1 MNVIYNYDK
10 ETLKSSC
17 IIEDG
22 NIIGIGDAYCHPNDN
37 DMASERTGM
46 HIAENRAYI
55 KYLQNY
61 KTCQL
66 RPALIAL
73 KHVYSTM
80 CHSTHFNPHSYE
92 AKRLRKEIKN
102 LEQEINKVSCSIE
115 NTKIRLKE
123 YIDNK
128 DKMAQFYRNKI
139 KIKEGQF
146 TDGNSIL

>member
-1 MNVIYNYDK
+1 MNVIYDYDK

-22 NIIGIGDAYCHPNDN
+22 NIIGVGNAYCHPTDN

-46 HIAENRAYI
+46 HIAEDRAYI

-61 KTCQL
+61 RACEL
-66 RPALIAL
+66 RPALKAL
-73 KHVYSTM
+73 KHVYATM

-102 LEQEINKVSCSIE
+102 LEKEINKVSCSIE
-115 NTKIRLKE
+115 NVKIRLKE

-128 DKMAQFYRNKI
+128 EKMAHFYRTKNKI
-139 KIKEGQF
+139 KQGEI
-146 TDGNSIL
+146 D

>member
-1 MNVIYNYDK
+1 MNVIYDYDK

-17 IIEDG
+17 IIEDK
-22 NIIGIGDAYCHPNDN
+22 NIIGIGNAYCHPTDN
-37 DMASERTGM
+37 DIASERTGV
-46 HIAENRAYI
+46 HIAEERAYI

-61 KTCQL
+61 KACQL
-66 RPALIAL
+66 QPALTAL

-102 LEQEINKVSCSIE
+102 IEKEIKKTSISIE
-115 NTKIRLKE
+115 NAKLHLKE

-128 DKMAQFYRNKI
+128 NKMAEYYRTKN
-139 KIKEGQF
+139 KIKEG
-146 TDGNSIL
+146 

>member
-1 MNVIYNYDK
+1 MNVIYDYDK

-17 IIEDG
+17 IIEDK
-22 NIIGIGDAYCHPNDN
+22 NIIGIGDAYCHPKDS
-37 DMASERTGM
+37 DIASERTGV
-46 HIAENRAYI
+46 HIAEDRAYI

-61 KTCQL
+61 KACQL
-66 RPALIAL
+66 RPALTAL
-73 KHVYSTM
+73 NHVYSTM

-102 LEQEINKVSCSIE
+102 IEKEINKVSTSIE
-115 NTKIRLKE
+115 NIKLRLKE
-123 YIDNK
+123 YIDDK